1 MCRMLILSM
10 HWLSETCHLTNCV
23 ERPTNWSMELYKAV
37 LYFAAPATK
46 IVAQPGT
53 ITGSIGVA
61 FGKTNT
67 SQAFKDQGINMDS
80 IWVGQNA
87 DMGSEYADYT
97 SDQAKIVNGHVDRY

>member
-1 MCRMLILSM
+1 M
-10 HWLSETCHLTNCV
+10 
-23 ERPTNWSMELYKAV
+23 

-80 IWVGQNA
+80 IGAGRNA